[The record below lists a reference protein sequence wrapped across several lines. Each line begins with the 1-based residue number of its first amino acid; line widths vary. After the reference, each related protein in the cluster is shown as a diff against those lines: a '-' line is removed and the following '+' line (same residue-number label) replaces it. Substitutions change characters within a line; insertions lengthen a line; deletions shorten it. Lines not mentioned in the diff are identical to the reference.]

1 MKKETIAGYVEF
13 DAIILKDWIANGVNY
28 IKLANLN
35 LRGSIEAF
43 ELIPNSEMPETGD
56 LIHHIHS
63 EDVEDLLEKMEKIRF
78 LVHEIYLEE
87 TE

>member
-13 DAIILKDWIANGVNY
+13 DADILKDWIANGVNY
-28 IKLANLN
+28 IKLVNLN

-63 EDVEDLLEKMEKIRF
+63 EDVEDLLEKMEKIKF

>member
-1 MKKETIAGYVEF
+1 
-13 DAIILKDWIANGVNY
+13 VNY
-28 IKLANLN
+28 IKLVNLN

-56 LIHHIHS
+56 LIHHILS
-63 EDVEDLLEKMEKIRF
+63 EDVEDLLEKMEKIKF

>member
-28 IKLANLN
+28 IKLVNLN

-43 ELIPNSEMPETGD
+43 
-56 LIHHIHS
+56 
-63 EDVEDLLEKMEKIRF
+63 
-78 LVHEIYLEE
+78 
-87 TE
+87 